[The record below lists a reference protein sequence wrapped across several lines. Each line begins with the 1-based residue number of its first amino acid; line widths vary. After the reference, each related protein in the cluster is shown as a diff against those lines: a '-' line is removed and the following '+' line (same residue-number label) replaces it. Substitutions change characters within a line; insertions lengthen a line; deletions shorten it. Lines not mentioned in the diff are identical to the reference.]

1 MSKDLLQEIEKLS
14 LEDALQLDI
23 ALKSVIEKR
32 RSQTR
37 RQAVSQIN
45 ELMNNIGLSREE
57 LLKML
62 DGGQN
67 RPVSSRATVRPKY
80 ADPNDP
86 NKTWTGRGRA
96 PLWVVEYENQGG
108 KRDDLLIP
116 NAEQF

>member
-1 MSKDLLQEIEKLS
+1 MSNLLQEIEKLS

-45 ELMNNIGLSREE
+45 ELMHNIGISRDE

-62 DGGQN
+62 DGGQS
-67 RPVSSRATVRPKY
+67 RPVSARATVRPKY
-80 ADPNDP
+80 ADPKDP
-86 NKTWTGRGRA
+86 SKTWTGRGRA
-96 PLWVVEYENQGG
+96 PLWVVEYENAGG
-108 KRDDLLIP
+108 KRDDLLISD
-116 NAEQF
+116 EE